1 MGNTVRWYWSADTL
15 FCQLSIDHN
24 IDVQSASSWAPR
36 VVRKWESKHWFS
48 CGVEGLPGAVGW
60 CIVTW
65 LPNFLGWVDLQS
77 YGAPPMRTLHACGA
91 PLWRTITK
99 INSSN
104 KCSYMISVT
113 STLGTNLGHGL
124 LHYSPPSWH
133 YYLHL
138 EKQKLQW
145 WKNFAPQKT
154 AVVHCIGLD
163 CCDKH
168 LQRMYMILLTV
179 SWCIELII
187 TALKRIQLLKPCQYS
202 LACFLGSGGPV
213 ETLWVNRWHCTFS
226 K

>member
-48 CGVEGLPGAVGW
+48 CGLEGRPGAVGW

-77 YGAPPMRTLHACGA
+77 YEAPAMRTLHACGA

-104 KCSYMISVT
+104 KCSY
-113 STLGTNLGHGL
+113 
-124 LHYSPPSWH
+124 W
-133 YYLHL
+133 YLNPTWSQSH
-138 EKQKLQW
+138 
-145 WKNFAPQKT
+145 P
-154 AVVHCIGLD
+154 
-163 CCDKH
+163 
-168 LQRMYMILLTV
+168 
-179 SWCIELII
+179 
-187 TALKRIQLLKPCQYS
+187 
-202 LACFLGSGGPV
+202 
-213 ETLWVNRWHCTFS
+213 LWVQTWVMVFYTTLLPAGTTTCTCRS
-226 K
+226 RSYSDERILPPRKRL